1 MSAKN
6 SLFVVSLTIDA
17 STEDSFG
24 MKIVKVEGMPAN
36 LEFPKKS
43 QMAQY
48 STINIK
54 SRKTEA
60 APKTTTKAAPKAD
73 TVPGPVERK
82 SGAEFDLEQMIA
94 AKIGAAMDK
103 LLNAHGSAAVSQQSL
118 PPVAAPS
125 LNAARGRKAK

>member
-6 SLFVVSLTIDA
+6 LFVVSLTIDA

-43 QMAQY
+43 QMSQY

-54 SRKTEA
+54 SKKAEA
-60 APKTTTKAAPKAD
+60 APKATTKKAAPVAAPV
-73 TVPGPVERK
+73 TVQNEGTVQALLQQP
-82 SGAEFDLEQMIA
+82 DLLA
-94 AKIGAAMDK
+94 ALQAM
-103 LLNAHGSAAVSQQSL
+103 LAGQGSAAVSQQSL

-125 LNAARGRKAK
+125 LNAARSRKNAK

>member
-6 SLFVVSLTIDA
+6 LFSLTLTIDR

-24 MKIVKVEGMPAN
+24 CKIVKVEGMPSDM
-36 LEFPKKS
+36 EFPKKS

-54 SRKTEA
+54 SKKVET
-60 APKTTTKAAPKAD
+60 APKAATTKKAAQAAAPV
-73 TVPGPVERK
+73 TVQNEGTVQALLQQPDLLAALQAML
-82 SGAEFDLEQMIA
+82 SGQ
-94 AKIGAAMDK
+94 
-103 LLNAHGSAAVSQQSL
+103 GSAAVSPQAL

>member
-6 SLFVVSLTIDA
+6 ALFVVSLTVDA

-24 MKIVKVEGMPAN
+24 MKIVKIEGMPAN

-43 QMAQY
+43 QMSQY

-54 SRKTEA
+54 SKKVEA
-60 APKTTTKAAPKAD
+60 TPKAATTKKAAPAPVAVATEAD
-73 TVPGPVERK
+73 VQAVLAQPG
-82 SGAEFDLEQMIA
+82 IA
-94 AKIGAAMDK
+94 GLLQQLLAAQ
-103 LLNAHGSAAVSQQSL
+103 GSAAVSPQAL

>member
-6 SLFVVSLTIDA
+6 LFVVSLTIDA

-54 SRKTEA
+54 SKKVEA
-60 APKTTTKAAPKAD
+60 APKAATKKAAPAPV
-73 TVPGPVERK
+73 TVQNEGTVQALLQQP
-82 SGAEFDLEQMIA
+82 DLLA
-94 AKIGAAMDK
+94 ALQAM
-103 LLNAHGSAAVSQQSL
+103 LAGQGSAAVSQQSL

-125 LNAARGRKAK
+125 LNAARSRKNAK

>member
-6 SLFVVSLTIDA
+6 LFVVSLTIDA

-24 MKIVKVEGMPAN
+24 MKIVKVEGMPAAY
-36 LEFPKKS
+36 EFPRKS

-54 SRKTEA
+54 SKKVEA
-60 APKTTTKAAPKAD
+60 APKATTKKAAPVAAPV
-73 TVPGPVERK
+73 TVQNEGTVQALLQQP
-82 SGAEFDLEQMIA
+82 DLLA
-94 AKIGAAMDK
+94 ALQAM
-103 LLNAHGSAAVSQQSL
+103 LAGQGSAVVSQQSL

-125 LNAARGRKAK
+125 LNAARGRKSAK

>member
-6 SLFVVSLTIDA
+6 LFVVSLTIDA

-43 QMAQY
+43 QMSQY

-54 SRKTEA
+54 SKKAEA
-60 APKTTTKAAPKAD
+60 APKATTKKAAPAPVAVATEAD
-73 TVPGPVERK
+73 VQAVLAQPG
-82 SGAEFDLEQMIA
+82 IA
-94 AKIGAAMDK
+94 G
-103 LLNAHGSAAVSQQSL
+103 LLQQLLMAQGSAAVSQQAL